1 MLAAA
6 RFVRDVFRGLTWRK
20 LLLSQA
26 LFLYLHILGAAFVN
40 PSTPPSFYWS
50 RMVIGELQALS
61 ILLAIVIAEQATVRG
76 ARPLRAYVLPI
87 VAASVFA
94 GGAQFQIRHWL
105 GIYTNVDQPG
115 RPMSV
120 RRTQMVVAGCITAS
134 YGLLVVLIYLDY
146 QRREQLLRRMRTV
159 QLERARREQG
169 LAESRIA
176 GLRSEVDAEELM
188 TKLGDLQLRFERGD
202 QEAERELDELIAGL
216 RTKLAP
222 ADAKLIEVAG
232 A

>member
-26 LFLYLHILGAAFVN
+26 LYLFLQILGAAFVN
-40 PSTPPSFYWS
+40 PSTPSSFYWS

-76 ARPLRAYVLPI
+76 ARPLRAYVLAI

-94 GGAQFQIRHWL
+94 GGAQFQIRHWF

-176 GLRSEVDAEELM
+176 ELRSEVDADELM

-202 QEAERELDELIAGL
+202 PDAERELDELIAGL

-222 ADAKLIEVAG
+222 SDAKLGEVARE
-232 A
+232 